1 MGRYY
6 YAYHRRT
13 RFQPELLLPVA
24 IVAILLVA
32 VVGAF
37 VSWMLPDEPSITYSN
52 SGLPMQQ
59 TQKPSRFEKFVKGV
73 FRAAKDAAKD
83 E

>member
-37 VSWMLPDEPSITYSN
+37 VSWMIPDEPSVTYSN
-52 SGLPMQQ
+52 SGLPMQ
-59 TQKPSRFEKFVKGV
+59 TQKPSRFEKFVKGMV
-73 FRAAKDAAKD
+73 RAAKDAMRD

>member
-1 MGRYY
+1 
-6 YAYHRRT
+6 
-13 RFQPELLLPVA
+13 
-24 IVAILLVA
+24 VA